1 MLNTRLPSPFKF
13 SQSSLQDHSDCPRRF
28 QLRYIEN
35 LAWPAVES
43 EPTQEYEKH
52 QQEGSLF
59 HRMVQQQIIG
69 VPAEKIGKLA
79 RSENLSR
86 WWAAYLGFFSH
97 KDFGSLDL
105 YPEHTLSAPLGEDRI
120 VAKFD
125 LIAIKPGEKAIIY
138 DWKTYRKRPR
148 DEYLA
153 TRWQTKLYPALLA
166 QAGNRLNG
174 GIKILPEQIEMVYW
188 FANFPHEPAVFKYN
202 DAKLQRDWNS
212 VEKFIAEIN
221 AAQDFP
227 MSDDEH
233 PCRFCT
239 FRSYCDRGKEAGNW
253 DDFDAESDGEENFE
267 IDFEQ
272 IGEIAF

>member
-1 MLNTRLPSPFKF
+1 MPKTELPTPFKF
-13 SQSSLQDHSDCPRRF
+13 SQSSLQDYNDCPRRF
-28 QLRYIEN
+28 QLRYIEQ

-43 EPTQEYEKH
+43 EPTQDYEKH
-52 QQEGSLF
+52 QQEGTLF
-59 HRMVQQQIIG
+59 HRMVQQQVIG

-79 RSENLSR
+79 QSDNLSR
-86 WWAAYLGFFSH
+86 WWEAYQQHAPNFS
-97 KDFGSLDL
+97 GYTL
-105 YPEHTLSAPLGEDRI
+105 YPEHTLSAPLDEHRI

-125 LIAIKPGEKAIIY
+125 LIAFKPGEKAIIY

-153 TRWQTKLYPALLA
+153 TRWQTRIYPALLT

-174 GIKILPEQIEMVYW
+174 NEKIAPENIEMVYW
-188 FANFPHEPAVFKYN
+188 FANFPHEPAIFKYN
-202 DAKLQRDWNS
+202 DAKFQRDWDS
-212 VEKFIAEIN
+212 VEKAIQELS
-221 AAQDFP
+221 AAKDFP
-227 MSDDEH
+227 MAEDEH

-253 DDFDAESDGEENFE
+253 DEFEGEADTEENFTL
-267 IDFEQ
+267 DFEQ

>member
-1 MLNTRLPSPFKF
+1 MPKPQLPSPFTF
-13 SQSSLQDHSDCPRRF
+13 SQSSLQDYDDCPRRF
-28 QLRYIEN
+28 QLRYIEH

-43 EPTQEYEKH
+43 EPTHEYEKH

-59 HRMVQQQIIG
+59 HRLVQQQIIG

-79 RSENLSR
+79 QSENLNR
-86 WWAAYLGFFSH
+86 WWEAYLQFSP
-97 KDFGSLDL
+97 KLSGYRL
-105 YPEHTLSAPLGEDRI
+105 YPEHSLSAPLGADRI

-125 LIAIKPGEKAIIY
+125 LIAVKPGEKAIIY

-153 TRWQTKLYPALLA
+153 TRWQTRVYLALLT
-166 QAGNRLNG
+166 QAGLRLNG
-174 GIKILPEQIEMVYW
+174 GEKILPENIEMIYW
-188 FANFPHEPAVFKYN
+188 FANYPHEPAKLAYN
-202 DAKLQRDWNS
+202 AAKFQRNWDS
-212 VEKFIAEIN
+212 VIKATAEIG
-221 AAQDFP
+221 AAKDFP
-227 MSDDEH
+227 MAEDEH
-233 PCRFCT
+233 ACKFCS

-253 DDFDAESDGEENFE
+253 DELEAETEAEENFT